1 METPMNAIEL
11 IFTIAANLLCFLTVG
26 AIAALAFL

>member
-1 METPMNAIEL
+1 MHPLEFILTTAL
-11 IFTIAANLLCFLTVG
+11 SLLCFLTVG

>member
-1 METPMNAIEL
+1 MNAFEV
-11 IFTIAANLLCFLTVG
+11 IFTIATSLLCFITVG